1 LLNIILDLVIL
12 TVCLDQELY
21 LSRHFLIVFALL
33 EVTAVKI
40 TKSSAN
46 SRWFKEAHDI
56 AILKRRRL
64 LWSIREITSE
74 PIIKI
79 KGKNKPKWLP
89 FNKTEK
95 RGCRNADSNQL
106 IHLEWNPSF

>member
-1 LLNIILDLVIL
+1 
-12 TVCLDQELY
+12 
-21 LSRHFLIVFALL
+21 VFALL